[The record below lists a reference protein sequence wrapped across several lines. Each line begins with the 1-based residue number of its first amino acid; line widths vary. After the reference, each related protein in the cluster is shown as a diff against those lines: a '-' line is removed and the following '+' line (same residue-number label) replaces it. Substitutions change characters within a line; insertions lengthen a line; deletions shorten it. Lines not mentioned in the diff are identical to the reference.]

1 MSIKAGD
8 RLPSATLREMTAD
21 GVQRREVEELTG
33 GRRVVI
39 IGLPGAFTP
48 TCSSRHVPS
57 FIEHYADLKAKGVD
71 DIFCVSVND
80 AFVMD
85 AWSRSLGAEGK
96 IRMLADGNADFTR
109 ALGLDSDRS
118 GQGMGVRSQRY
129 SMYVED
135 GVVRLLNVEQQG
147 KYEVSDA
154 VTMLTQLDARQRPG

>member
-1 MSIKAGD
+1 MTIKAGD
-8 RLPSATLREMTAD
+8 RLPAATLREMTPE
-21 GVQRREVEELTG
+21 GVQRCEIAELTR
-33 GRRVVI
+33 GRRVVL

-57 FIEHYADLKAKGVD
+57 FIEHHADLKAEGVD

-85 AWSRSLGAEGK
+85 AWSRSLGAGGK
-96 IRMLADGNADFTR
+96 IRMLADGNGEFTR

-118 GQGMGVRSQRY
+118 EQGMGTRSQRY
-129 SMYVED
+129 SMYVDD
-135 GVVRLLNVEQQG
+135 GVVRQLNVEQPG

-154 VTMLTQLDARQRPG
+154 AVMLTQLQGSADRR

>member
-1 MSIKAGD
+1 MAIKAGD
-8 RLPSATLREMTAD
+8 RLPSVTVREMTPD
-21 GVQRREVEELTG
+21 GVQRRGIEELTR

-48 TCSSRHVPS
+48 TCTSRHVPS
-57 FIEHYADLKAKGVD
+57 FIEHHAALKGKGVD

-85 AWSRSLGAEGK
+85 AWSRSLGAGGK
-96 IRMLADGNADFTR
+96 IRMLADGNGEFTR

-118 GQGMGVRSQRY
+118 EQGMGTRSQRY
-129 SMYVED
+129 SMYVDD
-135 GVVRLLNVEQQG
+135 GVVRQLNVEQPG

-154 VTMLTQLDARQRPG
+154 AVMLTQLQGSADRR